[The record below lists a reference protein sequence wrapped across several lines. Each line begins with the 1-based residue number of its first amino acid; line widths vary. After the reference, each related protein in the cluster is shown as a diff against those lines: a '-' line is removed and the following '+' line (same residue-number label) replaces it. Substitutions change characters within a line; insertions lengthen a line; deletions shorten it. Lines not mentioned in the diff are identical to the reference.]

1 MTFILYILKYILS
14 LIGFFSLLFY
24 IYIFIQYLRYKKAIQ
39 KSIDNDLQTGEI
51 YSYPEILDLPIP
63 TQKDTKC
70 DFKVARYLA
79 DLIVRVRKG
88 VEAPFEEPHTLKNE
102 LNMYD
107 DKNNLFGVLF
117 TNDNI
122 AYIVFRGTNWYDN
135 KSCINNLYFFQKYL
149 DSKNKT
155 KTKEQTE
162 FYTNASSTPAGIH
175 SGFLKVYNIFRHE
188 LLDKI
193 EEINPK
199 QILIA
204 GHSLGGAIGTICG
217 LELKMSGYNV
227 VVYNFS
233 CPCIGD
239 NVFCELVSNSQ
250 LPLYRI
256 INTCDIAQVFPVSV
270 VPNFDYP
277 SKPYIYTHCGEAIYF
292 TDNWK
297 SLFNNHLMNVYIKWL
312 DKQQ

>member
-1 MTFILYILKYILS
+1 MTYILYILKSILT
-14 LIGFFSLLFY
+14 LIGVFTLLFF
-24 IYIFIQYLRYKKAIQ
+24 IYMFIQYIRYKKAIEM
-39 KSIDNDLQTGEI
+39 SIDNNLQTGEV

-88 VEAPFEEPHTLKNE
+88 IDNPLEQPHSLKNE

-107 DKNNLFGVLF
+107 SKKNLFGVLF
-117 TNDNI
+117 TNDDI
-122 AYIVFRGTNWYDN
+122 AYIAFRGTNWYDN
-135 KSCINNLYFFQKYL
+135 KSCTNNLYFFQKSL
-149 DSKNKT
+149 EHIKKNK
-155 KTKEQTE
+155 QQIE
-162 FYTNASSTPAGIH
+162 FYNNTNSIPAGVH
-175 SGFLKVYNIFRHE
+175 SGFLKVYNIFRDE

-199 QILIA
+199 QIIIG
-204 GHSLGGAIGTICG
+204 GHSLGGAIATICG
-217 LELKMSGYNV
+217 LELKILGYNV

-239 NVFCELVSNSQ
+239 NVFCDLVTNSK

-270 VPNFDYP
+270 IPNFDYP
-277 SKPYIYTHCGEAIYF
+277 TQPFIYTHCGEAIYF

-312 DKQQ
+312 DEQQ

>member
-1 MTFILYILKYILS
+1 MTYILYILKSILT
-14 LIGFFSLLFY
+14 LFGFFSLLFF
-24 IYIFIQYLRYKKAIQ
+24 IYMFIQYIRYKKAIQ
-39 KSIDNDLQTGEI
+39 VSIVNNLQP
-51 YSYPEILDLPIP
+51 PEILDLPIP

-88 VEAPFEEPHTLKNE
+88 VKDPLEEPHTLKNE

-107 DKNNLFGVLF
+107 SKNNLFGVLF
-117 TNDNI
+117 TNDDI

-135 KSCINNLYFFQKYL
+135 KSCINNLSFFQKSL
-149 DSKNKT
+149 DNTRKNKQ
-155 KTKEQTE
+155 QTE
-162 FYTNASSTPAGIH
+162 FYSNSSRIPAGIH
-175 SGFLKVYNIFRHE
+175 SGFLKVYNLFRDE

-217 LELKMSGYNV
+217 LELKISGYNV

-256 INTCDIAQVFPVSV
+256 INTCDIAQIFPISV
-270 VPNFDYP
+270 IPNFDYP
-277 SKPYIYTHCGEAIYF
+277 TQPYIYTHCGEAIYF
-292 TDNWK
+292 TDNLK

-312 DKQQ
+312 DEQQ

>member
-1 MTFILYILKYILS
+1 MTYILYILKSILT
-14 LIGFFSLLFY
+14 LIGILALIFF
-24 IYIFIQYLRYKKAIQ
+24 ICIFIQYMRYKKALEMT
-39 KSIDNDLQTGEI
+39 IDNDLQTGDI
-51 YSYPEILDLPIP
+51 YKYPEIVDLPIP

-88 VEAPFEEPHTLKNE
+88 MYESFVEPHTLKNE

-107 DKNNLFGVLF
+107 DKKILFGVLF
-117 TNDNI
+117 TNNDV

-135 KSCINNLYFFQKYL
+135 KSCINNLYFLQKFL
-149 DSKNKT
+149 TNSNKNKQT
-155 KTKEQTE
+155 KI
-162 FYTNASSTPAGIH
+162 YSNSNNIPAGIH
-175 SGFLKVYNIFRHE
+175 SGFLKVYNFFRDE

-199 QILIA
+199 QIIIA
-204 GHSLGGAIGTICG
+204 GHSLGGAIATICG
-217 LELKMSGYNV
+217 LELKISGYNV

-233 CPCIGD
+233 CPCIGN
-239 NVFCELVSNSQ
+239 NVFCELVSNSR

-256 INTCDIAQVFPVSV
+256 INTCDIAQMFPISV
-270 VPNFDYP
+270 IPNFDYP
-277 SKPYIYTHCGEAIYF
+277 TQPYIYTHCGEAIYF

-312 DKQQ
+312 DEQQ

>member
-1 MTFILYILKYILS
+1 M
-14 LIGFFSLLFY
+14 
-24 IYIFIQYLRYKKAIQ
+24 RYKKAIEM
-39 KSIDNDLQTGEI
+39 SIDNNLQTGEI
-51 YSYPEILDLPIP
+51 YSHPEIIDLPIP

-88 VEAPFEEPHTLKNE
+88 VDEPLIEPHTLENE

-117 TNDNI
+117 SNDDI
-122 AYIVFRGTNWYDN
+122 AYIVFRGTNWNDN
-135 KSCINNLYFFQKYL
+135 KSRINNLYFFQR
-149 DSKNKT
+149 SFNNTNKNK
-155 KTKEQTE
+155 QQID
-162 FYTNASSTPAGIH
+162 FYSNLDNIPAGIH
-175 SGFLKVYNIFRHE
+175 SGFLKVYNIFRDE

-199 QILIA
+199 QIIIG

-217 LELKMSGYNV
+217 LELKIMGYDV

-233 CPCIGD
+233 CPCVGD
-239 NVFCELVSNSQ
+239 NVFCELVTNSK

-256 INTCDIAQVFPVSV
+256 INTCDVAQVFPVSV
-270 VPNFDYP
+270 IPNFDYP
-277 SKPYIYTHCGEAIYF
+277 SQPFIYTHCGETIYF

-312 DKQQ
+312 DEQQ

>member
-1 MTFILYILKYILS
+1 MTYILYILKSILT
-14 LIGFFSLLFY
+14 LIGILALIFF
-24 IYIFIQYLRYKKAIQ
+24 ICIFIQYMRYKKALEMT
-39 KSIDNDLQTGEI
+39 IDNDLQTGDI
-51 YSYPEILDLPIP
+51 YKYPEIVDLPIP

-88 VEAPFEEPHTLKNE
+88 MYESFVEPHTLKNE

-107 DKNNLFGVLF
+107 DKKILFGVLF
-117 TNDNI
+117 TNNDV

-135 KSCINNLYFFQKYL
+135 KSCINNLSFLQKFL
-149 DSKNKT
+149 TNSNKNKQT
-155 KTKEQTE
+155 KI
-162 FYTNASSTPAGIH
+162 YSNSNNIPAGIH
-175 SGFLKVYNIFRHE
+175 SGFLKVYNFFRDE

-199 QILIA
+199 QIIIA
-204 GHSLGGAIGTICG
+204 GHSLGGAIATICG
-217 LELKMSGYNV
+217 LELKISGYNA

-233 CPCIGD
+233 CPCVGD
-239 NVFCELVSNSQ
+239 DVFCELVTQSN

-256 INTCDIAQVFPVSV
+256 INTCDIAQVFPISV
-270 VPNFDYP
+270 IPNFNYP
-277 SKPYIYTHCGEAIYF
+277 KKPFIYTHCGEPIYF

-297 SLFNNHLMNVYIKWL
+297 SLYNNHLMNVYIKWL
-312 DKQQ
+312 DKQP

>member
-1 MTFILYILKYILS
+1 MTYILYILKSILT
-14 LIGFFSLLFY
+14 LIGILALIFF
-24 IYIFIQYLRYKKAIQ
+24 ICIFIQYMRYKKALEMT
-39 KSIDNDLQTGEI
+39 IDNDLQTGDI
-51 YSYPEILDLPIP
+51 YKYPEIVDLPIP

-88 VEAPFEEPHTLKNE
+88 MYESFVEPHTLKNE

-107 DKNNLFGVLF
+107 DKKILFGVLF
-117 TNDNI
+117 TNNDV

-135 KSCINNLYFFQKYL
+135 KSCINNLYFLQKFL
-149 DSKNKT
+149 TNSNKNKQT
-155 KTKEQTE
+155 KI
-162 FYTNASSTPAGIH
+162 YSNSNNIPAGIH
-175 SGFLKVYNIFRHE
+175 SGFLKVYNFFRDE

-199 QILIA
+199 QIIIA
-204 GHSLGGAIGTICG
+204 GHSLGGAIATICG
-217 LELKMSGYNV
+217 LELKISGYNA

-233 CPCIGD
+233 CPCVGD
-239 NVFCELVSNSQ
+239 DVFCELVTQSN

-256 INTCDIAQVFPVSV
+256 INTCDIAQVFPISV
-270 VPNFDYP
+270 IPNFNYP
-277 SKPYIYTHCGEAIYF
+277 KKPFIYTHCGEPIYF

-297 SLFNNHLMNVYIKWL
+297 SLYNNHLMNVYIKWL
-312 DKQQ
+312 DKQP

>member
-1 MTFILYILKYILS
+1 MIAILKSILT
-14 LIGFFSLLFY
+14 LIGIFSLLFY
-24 IYIFIQYLRYKKAIQ
+24 IYIFIQYMRYKKAIDL
-39 KSIDNDLQTGEI
+39 SIDNDLQTGELYCQPQI
-51 YSYPEILDLPIP
+51 VDLPIP

-88 VEAPFEEPHTLKNE
+88 VDEPFVEPHTLKIE

-107 DKNNLFGVLF
+107 HKNNLFGILF

-135 KSCINNLYFFQKYL
+135 KSCINNLSFFQRFLNTK
-149 DSKNKT
+149 KNKQ
-155 KTKEQTE
+155 QTE
-162 FYTNASSTPAGIH
+162 FYGNSNNIEAGIH
-175 SGFLKVYNIFRHE
+175 SGFLKVYNIFREE

-199 QILIA
+199 QIIIG
-204 GHSLGGAIGTICG
+204 GHSLGGAIATICG
-217 LELKMSGYNV
+217 FELKILEYNV

-239 NVFCELVSNSQ
+239 NVFCELVNNSG

-270 VPNFDYP
+270 IPNFDYAK
-277 SKPYIYTHCGEAIYF
+277 KPFIYTHCGEAIYF

-297 SLFNNHLMNVYIKWL
+297 SLSNNHLMNVYIKWL
-312 DKQQ
+312 DEQK